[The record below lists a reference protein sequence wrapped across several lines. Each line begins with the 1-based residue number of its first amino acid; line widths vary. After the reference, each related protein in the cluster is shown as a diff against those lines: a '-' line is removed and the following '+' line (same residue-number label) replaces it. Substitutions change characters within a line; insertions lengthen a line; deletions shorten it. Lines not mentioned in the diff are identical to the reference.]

1 MISYRALHFYVRL
14 MFRHVFMALIAAVS
28 FAFLPASGQ
37 AQGGFSISD
46 VAEVTILPGWRMKNG
61 NHIAAIRIA
70 LAPGWKTYWRS
81 PGEIGIPPRFSWN
94 GSRNLEAVQVHWPT
108 PKISYTNGL
117 RSIGY
122 SGVTVVPIELTPK
135 GDGQGT
141 IALRGEIEIGVCQE
155 ICVPMVVRIRADLE
169 QSGTPDP
176 AIQASLAKRPA
187 TATEAGVRSVT
198 CAIEPISDGL
208 RITALI
214 DIADLGDGE
223 FAIFELP
230 DKSIW
235 IGQAQTSRRGRI
247 LSAIVDFVPANGA
260 PFLLD
265 RSKVR
270 ITVLGESGA
279 VDIQGCS
286 AS

>member
-1 MISYRALHFYVRL
+1 MFKRL
-14 MFRHVFMALIAAVS
+14 FMVLIAAAS
-28 FAFLPASGQ
+28 FAFSPVFGQ

-46 VAEVTILPGWRMKNG
+46 VAEVTVLPGWRMANG
-61 NHIAAIRIA
+61 NHIAAIRID

-81 PGEIGIPPRFSWN
+81 PGEIGIPPRFSWT
-94 GSRNLEAVQVHWPT
+94 GSRNLDSVQIHWPT
-108 PKISYTNGL
+108 PNISYTNGF

-155 ICVPMVVRIRADLE
+155 ICVPMVVMIRADLA
-169 QSGTPDP
+169 QSGTPD
-176 AIQASLAKRPA
+176 ATIQASLAKRPA
-187 TATEAGVRSVT
+187 TAAEAGVRSVT
-198 CAIEPISDGL
+198 CSVEPISDGL
-208 RITALI
+208 RVTALI
-214 DIADLGDGE
+214 DLADMGGEE

-235 IGQAQTSRRGRI
+235 IGQSQTSRRGRI
-247 LSAIVDFVPANGA
+247 LSAIVEFVPANGA
-260 PFLLD
+260 PFLLN

-270 ITVLGESGA
+270 ITVLGQRGA
-279 VDIQGCS
+279 VDIHGCS
-286 AS
+286 AR